1 MLFRSGFS
9 GGKLPPKS
17 QIRSIRMPR
26 MDMMAA
32 QNHGGMNGAMFIDIM
47 TGPGLGSFRGSTDF
61 TFRDDALNAR
71 NPFTPVKGDEQLRQY
86 GLSLSGPIKANH
98 SSYSLQMNGG
108 TDYTSSNLLAATP
121 EGQVAEAVRQPS
133 DRLSINLRA
142 DSSITKD
149 HALRFSF
156 ARNTSNR
163 RNLGVGGFNLASTA
177 YRQRMADNTLRLSE
191 NGPLGKRFFTE
202 SRLQVRW
209 TDSRST
215 SSVEAP
221 TIRVNDAFTTG
232 GAQQAGGTRTLEFE
246 AATDLDYVRG
256 RHSMRT
262 GLLLEGGRYRSDAS
276 SNYLG
281 TFTFA
286 SLVLSLSTS
295 ALMHM
300 GVAPRGEGDEP
311 PAAEVNLQ
319 AARQV
324 IVF

>member
-1 MLFRSGFS
+1 MTASFDGFETVAVKDVRVKASDNTQKVTLPLKKVDELLTVGRDKQTAALDPQGAAFSTVLTREQIAALPDDPDEMEAALKAMSPPGASLRIDGFS

-142 DSSITKD
+142 DSSITK
-149 HALRFSF
+149 
-156 ARNTSNR
+156 
-163 RNLGVGGFNLASTA
+163 
-177 YRQRMADNTLRLSE
+177 E
-191 NGPLGKRFFTE
+191 
-202 SRLQVRW
+202 
-209 TDSRST
+209 
-215 SSVEAP
+215 
-221 TIRVNDAFTTG
+221 I
-232 GAQQAGGTRTLEFE
+232 
-246 AATDLDYVRG
+246 G
-256 RHSMRT
+256 RAH
-262 GLLLEGGRYRSDAS
+262 
-276 SNYLG
+276 
-281 TFTFA
+281 
-286 SLVLSLSTS
+286 V
-295 ALMHM
+295 
-300 GVAPRGEGDEP
+300 
-311 PAAEVNLQ
+311 
-319 AARQV
+319 
-324 IVF
+324 

>member
-1 MLFRSGFS
+1 METTLHQQLKQRYAT
-9 GGKLPPKS
+9 
-17 QIRSIRMPR
+17 
-26 MDMMAA
+26 D
-32 QNHGGMNGAMFIDIM
+32 GARQEVVLGDYRIDV
-47 TGPGLGSFRGSTDF
+47 
-61 TFRDDALNAR
+61 
-71 NPFTPVKGDEQLRQY
+71 VKGDEQLRQY

-232 GAQQAGGTRTLEFE
+232 GAQQAGGQPGAQPFGRPGRDRLAELGVEVTDERHRHRAQHARVDVARAGAHQQALGKIDGVDMGHHNTSWCIRLVFQGAAACRKSLRSGVIHQYNRKNRRLRPAE
-246 AATDLDYVRG
+246 A
-256 RHSMRT
+256 
-262 GLLLEGGRYRSDAS
+262 E
-276 SNYLG
+276 
-281 TFTFA
+281 
-286 SLVLSLSTS
+286 
-295 ALMHM
+295 
-300 GVAPRGEGDEP
+300 
-311 PAAEVNLQ
+311 
-319 AARQV
+319 
-324 IVF
+324 